1 MSYLMLDLLSLDV
14 SEAESEML
22 RHPQVGGLI
31 LFSRNFSS
39 RDQLIRLVQQ
49 IRQIRP
55 ELLIAVDHEG
65 GRVQRF
71 RDGFTVIPAMGDI
84 LPAAKYR

>member
-65 GRVQRF
+65 VEYNASAMALPLFPLWATFYPQQRA
-71 RDGFTVIPAMGDI
+71 I
-84 LPAAKYR
+84 